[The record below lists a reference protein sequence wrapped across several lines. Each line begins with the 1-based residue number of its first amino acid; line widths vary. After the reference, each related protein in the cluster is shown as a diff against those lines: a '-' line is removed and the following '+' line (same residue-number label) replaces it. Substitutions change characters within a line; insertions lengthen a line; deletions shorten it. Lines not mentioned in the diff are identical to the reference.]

1 MTRNARAK
9 HSCCPLRV
17 LWFARPFSRRGCG
30 RTCRSYDL
38 PRLQDAYWEG
48 CARVPAIGGHPLDNA
63 RCEVVTWQNVRWI

>member
-30 RTCRSYDL
+30 RTRHSYDL
-38 PRLQDAYWEG
+38 PRPQDAYWKG
-48 CARVPAIGGHPLDNA
+48 RAWVSAIGSRPLDITRVA
-63 RCEVVTWQNVRWI
+63 RW